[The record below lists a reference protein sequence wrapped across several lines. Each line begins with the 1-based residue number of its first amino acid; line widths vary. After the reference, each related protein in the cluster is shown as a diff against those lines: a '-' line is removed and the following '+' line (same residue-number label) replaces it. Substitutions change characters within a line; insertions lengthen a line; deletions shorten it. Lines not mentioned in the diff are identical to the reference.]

1 MISDIL
7 DDKPAPA
14 VPSSSAVSLAG
25 TIHCT
30 TPYPVDP
37 PCVSTCIE
45 GESDD
50 CSPTDSGLGDCKERP
65 ESPTGDADS
74 PSSSQNS
81 EQGSTGKGRKRR
93 PRGLFSHAQVY
104 ELERRYAMQKYLSA
118 HEREQLAG
126 MLNLTE
132 TQVKIWFQ
140 NRRYKNKRQQLE
152 QARLSPKNC
161 KEVFATSPSPND
173 LKIPST
179 HAYRVGGP
187 GHPLSL
193 PTTPSLPNGNIPQP
207 SLYSLTGPPH
217 HGAVDYFRYPSAPLM
232 NMKPT
237 IPNPSLPKSMYYPVT
252 ATLCTI
258 TPPSNYV
265 SSSVCCCST
274 SPYQPFS
281 HSNIAPISTTIKSQ
295 Y

>member
-81 EQGSTGKGRKRR
+81 EQGIVHESCKRMQDLRLLFFLQEVLVKGEKGDLVVCSRM
-93 PRGLFSHAQVY
+93 L
-104 ELERRYAMQKYLSA
+104 KY
-118 HEREQLAG
+118 
-126 MLNLTE
+126 
-132 TQVKIWFQ
+132 
-140 NRRYKNKRQQLE
+140 
-152 QARLSPKNC
+152 
-161 KEVFATSPSPND
+161 
-173 LKIPST
+173 
-179 HAYRVGGP
+179 
-187 GHPLSL
+187 
-193 PTTPSLPNGNIPQP
+193 
-207 SLYSLTGPPH
+207 
-217 HGAVDYFRYPSAPLM
+217 M
-232 NMKPT
+232 N
-237 IPNPSLPKSMYYPVT
+237 
-252 ATLCTI
+252 
-258 TPPSNYV
+258 
-265 SSSVCCCST
+265 
-274 SPYQPFS
+274 
-281 HSNIAPISTTIKSQ
+281 
-295 Y
+295 